1 MSWTDDIAY
10 LLQNIVITYYLLF
23 MFLFHVLRRKQQI
36 TEYWN
41 IETFGSFS
49 QGQGMLAWGLLSGN
63 KIRPTVFRPSRTP
76 LSGLEYFSSF
86 GLPWLTY
93 QRLQMSTLMLAIN
106 ETRDLHRTIYART
119 VVVCRTYETTP
130 NLYILFY

>member
-63 KIRPTVFRPSRTP
+63 KIGPTVFRPSRHCLALYTFLLWP
-76 LSGLEYFSSF
+76 TLAYLSTS
-86 GLPWLTY
+86 
-93 QRLQMSTLMLAIN
+93 AN
-106 ETRDLHRTIYART
+106 VH
-119 VVVCRTYETTP
+119 P
-130 NLYILFY
+130 NVGH